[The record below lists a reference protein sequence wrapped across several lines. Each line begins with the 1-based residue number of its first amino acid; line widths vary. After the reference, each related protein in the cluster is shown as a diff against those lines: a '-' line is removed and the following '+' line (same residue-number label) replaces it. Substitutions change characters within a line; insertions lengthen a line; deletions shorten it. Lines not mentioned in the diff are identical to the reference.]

1 VEQKHQDIYRVE
13 QDGREFIII
22 GTAHIS
28 RESAEIV
35 RQTIESEKPDTVC
48 VELDERRFKALSEQ
62 QRWQNLDLKSIIR
75 QKQLSTLILNLIL
88 SSYQKR
94 LGEKLGVMPG
104 LELLEATRAAG
115 ELSIPVELAD
125 RDIRITLRRAW
136 NSMSF
141 WKKMQ
146 FMSTGLAGIF
156 EETEI
161 SEEQLSEMRK
171 GDALNELLKEL
182 GQAMPVLK
190 QVLIDERDQYLAE
203 KIKKAGGRKIVAVV
217 GAGHVQGII
226 STLQSG
232 QQVDLSSIETIP
244 PVSPVWHWL
253 GWSLPAMILGSI
265 LYIGLTQGFSEAG
278 ESVLFWILATGI
290 PSAIGSILA
299 AGHIVTTLSAF
310 LAAPLTTLSPL
321 IGVGYVAA
329 FVQAYFSPPLVRE
342 FETISKDINHPVM
355 WWKNRLL
362 RVFTVF
368 ILSSLGGAL
377 GMYVGSY
384 EIISNLF

>member
-1 VEQKHQDIYRVE
+1 MQPNHQDVHRIE
-13 QDGREFIII
+13 LDGREYIII

-28 RESAEIV
+28 RESADIV
-35 RQTIESEKPDTVC
+35 RQTIETEKPDTVC

-62 QRWQNLDLKSIIR
+62 QRWQNLDLKTIIR

-104 LELLEATRAAG
+104 LELLEATRAAN
-115 ELSIPVELAD
+115 ELSIPIELAD

-146 FMSTGLAGIF
+146 FMSSGLAGVF
-156 EETEI
+156 EEAEI

-190 QVLIDERDQYLAE
+190 RVLIDERDQYLAE
-203 KIKKAGGRKIVAVV
+203 KIKNASGQKIVAVV

-232 QQVDLSSIETIP
+232 QAVDLSSIEIIP
-244 PVSPVWHWL
+244 PVSPVWAWL
-253 GWSLPAMILGSI
+253 GWGIPAVIIGSI
-265 LYIGLTQGFSEAG
+265 FFIGLTQGFTEAG
-278 ESVLFWILATGI
+278 KNALFWILATGI
-290 PSAIGSILA
+290 PSAVGSILA
-299 AGHIVTTLSAF
+299 AGHVVTTIAAF
-310 LAAPLTTLSPL
+310 FAAPLTTLSPL

-342 FETISKDINHPVM
+342 FETISTDINRPVM
-355 WWKNRLL
+355 WWKNKLL

-368 ILSSLGGAL
+368 ILSSLGGAM